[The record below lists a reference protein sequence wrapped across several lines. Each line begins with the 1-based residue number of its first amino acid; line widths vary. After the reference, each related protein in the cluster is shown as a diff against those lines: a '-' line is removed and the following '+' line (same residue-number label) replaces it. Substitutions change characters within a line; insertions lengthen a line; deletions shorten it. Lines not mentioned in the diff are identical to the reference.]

1 MKKFFAT
8 VIAAAL
14 SLCLVACGGG
24 TDKQPAIDAFNTA
37 NTAFTEVANTIN
49 ANIDAVP
56 EDLVD
61 VMIEMSD
68 ALSEHK
74 AILEG
79 DQELTQEDVD
89 MLVGVFNGVEAWV
102 DETVPQLDK
111 YLEANA
117 LALEDVADYTQTVAV
132 RFDVIAEMVNEDPS
146 AYDDEFVATMV
157 ELSEILTNYIVA
169 LAEGGDSLSVDDLSL
184 ILDEVATVD
193 TWLQEIEPQL
203 GIG

>member
-1 MKKFFAT
+1 MKKLAT
-8 VIAAAL
+8 LLLAL
-14 SLCLVACGGG
+14 VMCLSLVACGGV
-24 TDKQPAIDAFNTA
+24 DKQPAIDAFNSAVTKYDAMTA
-37 NTAFTEVANTIN
+37 EMNE
-49 ANIDAVP
+49 NIELYP

-184 ILDEVATVD
+184 FLDVVATVD